1 MYFDRQF
8 LVIMNGTQQLAGS
21 TTVEYEL
28 NVVEIE
34 TEHEVSE
41 TKTRLEFE
49 A

>member
-1 MYFDRQF
+1 MVPR
-8 LVIMNGTQQLAGS
+8 N
-21 TTVEYEL
+21 TVEYEL